1 MSARNRRDGC
11 VRAQRG
17 YTGGMP
23 LETVAG
29 NSLSFIGTATTLIKL
44 GPFTLL
50 TDPNFLHLGQ
60 WSYLGQGLI
69 SRRRTEPAIQ
79 PAELPPLTAVVLS
92 HLHGDH
98 FDRIA
103 SRELPK
109 DVPIL
114 TTEHAA
120 KRLRKRGFDA
130 PEPLAVWSTQTFV
143 ENGARLDVTAV
154 PAHHAR
160 GLMGRVLPPVNGSVL
175 EYQAT
180 GQSSVL
186 RIYLSGD
193 TVLHPGLAAIR
204 DRYPALDHAVVH
216 LGGTR
221 VLGALVT
228 MDHKQGTDLV
238 ELLRPRSVLP
248 VHYDDYGLFTSPL
261 SNFLAEFHARDLPT
275 TLRVLRRGE
284 TVALE

>member
-1 MSARNRRDGC
+1 MALD
-11 VRAQRG
+11 
-17 YTGGMP
+17 
-23 LETVAG
+23 TVAG

-69 SRRRTEPAIQ
+69 SKRRTEPAIQ

-109 DVPIL
+109 DVPII
-114 TTEHAA
+114 TTGHAA
-120 KRLRKRGFDA
+120 KRLRKRGFQA
-130 PEPLAVWSTQTFV
+130 PQPLPVWSRQNFV
-143 ENGARLDVTAV
+143 ENGARLGVIAV
-154 PAHHAR
+154 PARHAR
-160 GLMGRVLPPVNGSVL
+160 GPLRAILPPVMGSVL
-175 EYQAT
+175 EYQAAGQT
-180 GQSSVL
+180 GVL

-193 TVLHPGLAAIR
+193 TVLFPGLAAIHER
-204 DRYPALDHAVVH
+204 FPSLDHAVVH

-238 ELLRPRSVLP
+238 ELLEPRTVLP

-261 SNFLAEFHARDLPT
+261 SNFLAEFRARGLPT
-275 TLRVLRRGE
+275 TLRVLQRGE